1 MKRVLLV
8 LSLLISLPAIAADSV
23 QPVYARKQP
32 TTSRNLS
39 STIAVTD
46 TFQRVVGQN
55 FDRLSCTVQNTG
67 ANTMWVFFGP
77 LASATKAGSV
87 VLAVGQSVT
96 CGTNGAMIADEISIT
111 GTATENFFAAEQ

>member
-1 MKRVLLV
+1 MRGLILL
-8 LSLLISLPAIAADSV
+8 LALFAGPAIAADSV

-32 TTSRNLS
+32 TTSLNLS

-46 TFQRVVGQN
+46 VFQRIAVQN

-67 ANTMWVFFGP
+67 ANPMWVFFGP
-77 LASATKAGSV
+77 KASATKAGSV

-96 CGTNGAMIADEISIT
+96 CGTNGAMIADEINIT
-111 GTATENFFAAEQ
+111 GTATENFFASIS